1 MSSSWHC
8 SCFLGVARESIH
20 GLGKSS
26 STELPVLIRA
36 LSIAVADAAY
46 VSVVAA
52 AAAVNYSQY
61 FSLAVAPP

>member
-1 MSSSWHC
+1 M
-8 SCFLGVARESIH
+8 
-20 GLGKSS
+20 
-26 STELPVLIRA
+26 LIRA